1 MQDEMIKNEIGR
13 LQKEVVRYREKINE
27 LRKKITPE
35 EVENYEFKDPE
46 GKAVKLSEMF
56 GEKDELIVIHNMG
69 KSCPYCTLWADGFNG
84 FYEHFENRAG
94 FVLTSP
100 DSPEILK
107 EFSEGRNWK
116 FKVYSTKENS
126 FKKDLGFYTEAE
138 KNIPGVSTFLKDGTG
153 NIFHYSS
160 DRFGPGDDY
169 CSIWHFF
176 DMLPKGQNSWHP
188 KFTY

>member
-1 MQDEMIKNEIGR
+1 MSGQKIKEEIGK
-13 LQKEVVRYREKINE
+13 LQEEIVKSRKKINE
-27 LRKKITPE
+27 LRKKVSPE
-35 EVENYEFKDPE
+35 NIKDYEFKDPK
-46 GKAVKLSEMF
+46 GRTVKLSEMF
-56 GEKDELIVIHNMG
+56 GDKDELIVIHNMG

-84 FYEHFENRAG
+84 FYKHFENRAG
-94 FVLTSP
+94 FALTSP
-100 DSPEILK
+100 DSHEVLK
-107 EFSEGRNWK
+107 DFSEGRTWK

-126 FKKDLGFYTEAE
+126 FKKDLGFYTEEE
-138 KNIPGVSTFLKDGTG
+138 KNIPGASTFLKDEKG

-176 DMLPKGQNSWHP
+176 DMLPKGQNNWHP

>member
-1 MQDEMIKNEIGR
+1 MLDQKIKEEIGK
-13 LQKEVVRYREKINE
+13 LQGEIVKKREQINE
-27 LRKKITPE
+27 LRKKVSPE
-35 EVENYEFKDPE
+35 KVENYEFKDPK

-56 GEKDELIVIHNMG
+56 GDKDELIVIHNMG

-84 FYEHFENRAG
+84 FYKHFENRAG
-94 FVLTSP
+94 FALTSS
-100 DSPEILK
+100 DSPEVLK

-126 FKKDLGFYTEAE
+126 FKMNLGFYTETE